1 MIRRTRVDPA
11 ATGGGPRTATATRP
25 GPTAS
30 RRRQRRTVPDAP
42 VRSYYGRPV
51 IKPPAWKNPD
61 VPLYLFLGGLAGA
74 SATMAAAA
82 EATGRPGQVRAGYL
96 TAAPAAAAGVLALIH
111 DLGRPERFL
120 HMLRVVKPTSPLS
133 IGSWLLATFGT
144 LSGAAAAGLVTG
156 RAPGVGRLAR
166 AGAGLLGPLMMT
178 YTSVLVADTAV
189 PAWHEAHRELPFV
202 FAGGALA
209 SGGGAALLATPAGEA
224 GPATAVAVTGVV
236 LEEVA
241 ERRMRRRL
249 GALAEPYHTGRAAM
263 IRRAGRVLRAVGA
276 AAALAGGGRPT
287 GRLAGVALL
296 AGVLCGRSAVFEA
309 GRASA
314 ADPRYTIGP
323 QRERLAR
330 RAAAGAGHRTTS
342 VIPSR
347 GGTSSP
353 ITG

>member
-1 MIRRTRVDPA
+1 MIRR
-11 ATGGGPRTATATRP
+11 
-25 GPTAS
+25 
-30 RRRQRRTVPDAP
+30 RRRRTVPEVP

-74 SATMAAAA
+74 SATMAAVA
-82 EATGRPGQVRAGYL
+82 EATGRPAQARAGHL

-144 LSGAAAAGLVTG
+144 LSGAAAASLVTG
-156 RAPGVGRLAR
+156 RAPALGRLAGT
-166 AGAGLLGPLMMT
+166 GAGLLGPLMMT

-189 PAWHEAHRELPFV
+189 PAWHEAHRELPFL

-209 SGGGAALLATPAGEA
+209 SGGGAALLATPAGAA
-224 GPATAVAVTGVV
+224 GPPTAVAAAGVL
-236 LEEVA
+236 LEEAV

-249 GALAEPYHTGRAAM
+249 GMLAEPYHTGRAGAF
-263 IRRAGRVLRAVGA
+263 RRAGRVLRAAGA
-276 AAALAGGGRPT
+276 VAALAGGSRLT

-296 AGVLCGRSAVFEA
+296 AGALCARSAVFEA

-314 ADPRYTIGP
+314 ADPRYTVGP

-330 RAAAGAGHRTTS
+330 RAAAGAPVTA
-342 VIPSR
+342 PR
-347 GGTSSP
+347 G
-353 ITG
+353 

>member
-1 MIRRTRVDPA
+1 VIRREPAGAGGARDPVGDVGTGDPA
-11 ATGGGPRTATATRP
+11 ATRP
-25 GPTAS
+25 GSTAGRRG
-30 RRRQRRTVPDAP
+30 RRRAAPAAP

-51 IKPPAWKNPD
+51 IKPPTWKNPD

-82 EATGRPGQVRAGYL
+82 EATGRPAQARAGHL
-96 TAAPAAAAGVLALIH
+96 TAAPAAAAGVLVLVH

-133 IGSWLLATFGT
+133 VGSWLLATFGT
-144 LSGAAAAGLVTG
+144 LSGAAAASLVTG
-156 RAPGVGRLAR
+156 RAPAVGRLAR

-189 PAWHEAHRELPFV
+189 PAWHEAHRELPFL

-209 SGGGAALLATPAGEA
+209 SGGGAALLATPGAA
-224 GPATAVAVTGVV
+224 GPATAVAAAGVV

-249 GALAEPYHTGRAAM
+249 GVLAEPYHTGRARAFG
-263 IRRAGRVLRAVGA
+263 RAGRVLRAAGTV
-276 AAALAGGGRPT
+276 AALAGGGRLA

-296 AGVLCGRSAVFEA
+296 AGALCARAAVFEA

-330 RAAAGAGHRTTS
+330 RAAASARVS
-342 VIPSR
+342 APR
-347 GGTSSP
+347 G
-353 ITG
+353 